1 MKILIYTLSDP
12 ISGEI
17 KYVGQTSKTLSERMK
32 THLSD
37 AKHKKANKRITWIN
51 SLLKK
56 DLKPIIDIIDEVV
69 EEDWV
74 FWEMYWIEQLKVWGF
89 NLKNGTIGG
98 DGIKGYVYTEKDK
111 EKMKGRILSKET
123 KEKMSRS
130 KKGKPSPWNSVFGK
144 NHHRFGSKH
153 SEETKDKMRI
163 HIKQFNKLGVLV
175 NEWRGI
181 SEASKELKIS
191 ISGIS
196 RACSGERKTAG
207 GYIWKYK

>member
-1 MKILIYTLSDP
+1 MKVLIYTLSDP
-12 ISGEI
+12 VSGEI

-37 AKHKKANKRITWIN
+37 AKYKKANKRIDWIN

-130 KKGKPSPWNSVFGK
+130 KKGKPSPWSVKIGTESAK
-144 NHHRFGSKH
+144 RVQQYDLNNNIINEYKSITYA
-153 SEETKDKMRI
+153 SEKT
-163 HIKQFNKLGVLV
+163 
-175 NEWRGI
+175 GI
-181 SEASKELKIS
+181 LICN
-191 ISGIS
+191 IS
-196 RACSGERKTAG
+196 RVCNKKRKTAG
-207 GYIWKYK
+207 KFIWKFV

>member
-37 AKHKKANKRITWIN
+37 AKYKKVNKRIVWIK

-56 DLKPIIDIIDEVV
+56 DLEPIIDIVDEVC
-69 EEDWV
+69 EEDWR
-74 FWEMYWIEQLKVWGF
+74 FWEMYWIEQFKVWGF

-98 DGIKGYVYTEKDK
+98 DGIRGYVYTEKDK

-123 KEKMSRS
+123 REKMSMS
-130 KKGKPSPWNSVFGK
+130 KKGKPSPWSVKIGLESSKRVQQFDLK
-144 NHHRFGSKH
+144 NNLINEYKSITYA
-153 SEETKDKMRI
+153 SEQT
-163 HIKQFNKLGVLV
+163 
-175 NEWRGI
+175 GI
-181 SEASKELKIS
+181 SICN
-191 ISGIS
+191 IS
-196 RACSGERKTAG
+196 RVCNGIRKTAG
-207 GYIWKYK
+207 KFIWKFV